1 MSDADRAP
9 LDPFPDVR
17 VRPQIAL
24 LLITGLSV
32 VFATVFVGLASPART
47 QGIALYASFGLG
59 ASLLV
64 LSYIDLRTG
73 LLLDVIT
80 LPLIVS
86 GIAFAWFSDG
96 SWLFAVAGAALGY
109 VLIAG
114 LGYVWRQMRG
124 YEGIG
129 LGDAKLLAAGG
140 AWVGIAMLPVILL
153 VASGAGLIGA
163 VFVALKPQ
171 NNEDRVAIPFGPA
184 LAFGI
189 WTAWCADGL
198 VFP

>member
-17 VRPQIAL
+17 IRPQIAL

-32 VFATVFVGLASPART
+32 VFAILFIGLATPAKT

-64 LSYIDLRTG
+64 LSYLDLRTG
-73 LLLDVIT
+73 LLLDFIT

-86 GIAFAWFSDG
+86 GIAFAWLSGG
-96 SWLFAVAGAALGY
+96 SWLFALAGAVLGY

-114 LGYVWRQMRG
+114 LGYIWREMRG

-140 AWVGIAMLPVILL
+140 AWVGIEMLPVILL

-163 VFVALKPQ
+163 LFVALKPQ
-171 NNEDRVAIPFGPA
+171 KNEDRVAIPFGPA
-184 LAFGI
+184 LALGI
-189 WTAWCADGL
+189 WSAWCADGL